1 MIFIKILCVGLMV
14 CDLLIK
20 PVTRETLSA
29 DSAKAEAIRMLVG
42 GDAFNVALNLSAL
55 GTETTLYSA
64 VGEDAFGA
72 FALDYAEKLGVS
84 TQWIK
89 TTDGPTSVTAVLIH
103 PDGERSFVVQ
113 RGASHELKERQIS
126 DDLLRQYDL
135 LYIGSACGIPGLDG
149 EGLTKLLHR
158 AKVLDCKTAMDI
170 TGNPTRRSAAQL
182 LPALPNLDF
191 FLPSAYEAM
200 DLSGRDSPGK
210 AADYFHEK
218 GVPVV
223 AVKMGGQGA
232 LLSAGGKQEVF
243 PAYEGP
249 VVDTT
254 GAGDAFV
261 AGFLAALSRGESLP
275 GCVQIGNGAGAKCV
289 ERLGSSGTLPAYQE
303 LISFTGLHRE

>member
-1 MIFIKILCVGLMV
+1 M
-14 CDLLIK
+14 
-20 PVTRETLSA
+20 
-29 DSAKAEAIRMLVG
+29 
-42 GDAFNVALNLSAL
+42 
-55 GTETTLYSA
+55 
-64 VGEDAFGA
+64 
-72 FALDYAEKLGVS
+72 
-84 TQWIK
+84 
-89 TTDGPTSVTAVLIH
+89 
-103 PDGERSFVVQ
+103 
-113 RGASHELKERQIS
+113 
-126 DDLLRQYDL
+126 
-135 LYIGSACGIPGLDG
+135 DG

>member
-42 GDAFNVALNLSAL
+42 GDAFNVASNLSAL

-289 ERLGSSGTLPAYQE
+289 ERLS
-303 LISFTGLHRE
+303 LIHI

>member
-1 MIFIKILCVGLMV
+1 MSFIKILCVGLMV

-42 GDAFNVALNLSAL
+42 GDAFNVASNLSAL

-261 AGFLAALSRGESLP
+261 AGFLASLSRGESLP

>member
-42 GDAFNVALNLSAL
+42 GDAFNVASNLSAL

-261 AGFLAALSRGESLP
+261 AGFLAALRRGESLP

>member
-42 GDAFNVALNLSAL
+42 GDAFNVASNLSAL

-200 DLSGRDSPGK
+200 DLSGWDSPGK

>member
-1 MIFIKILCVGLMV
+1 MAKGICKDVYKRQIITMVLVILFSSTAGFALEKLRFKAHGAVLSYFLTGITIPIHITLIP
-14 CDLLIK
+14 LLDVYK
-20 PVTRETLSA
+20 RQ

-42 GDAFNVALNLSAL
+42 GDAFNVASNLSAL

-89 TTDGPTSVTAVLIH
+89 TTDGPTAVTAVLIH

-158 AKVLDCKTAMDI
+158 AKELDCK
-170 TGNPTRRSAAQL
+170 R
-182 LPALPNLDF
+182 
-191 FLPSAYEAM
+191 
-200 DLSGRDSPGK
+200 
-210 AADYFHEK
+210 
-218 GVPVV
+218 
-223 AVKMGGQGA
+223 
-232 LLSAGGKQEVF
+232 
-243 PAYEGP
+243 
-249 VVDTT
+249 
-254 GAGDAFV
+254 
-261 AGFLAALSRGESLP
+261 
-275 GCVQIGNGAGAKCV
+275 CV
-289 ERLGSSGTLPAYQE
+289 
-303 LISFTGLHRE
+303 

>member
-42 GDAFNVALNLSAL
+42 GDAFNVASNLSAL

-126 DDLLRQYDL
+126 DDFLRKYGL
-135 LYIGSACGIPGLDG
+135 LYIGSAAGIPGLDG

>member
-1 MIFIKILCVGLMV
+1 MV
-14 CDLLIK
+14 
-20 PVTRETLSA
+20 
-29 DSAKAEAIRMLVG
+29 
-42 GDAFNVALNLSAL
+42 
-55 GTETTLYSA
+55 
-64 VGEDAFGA
+64 
-72 FALDYAEKLGVS
+72 
-84 TQWIK
+84 K

-126 DDLLRQYDL
+126 DDLLRKYDL

-149 EGLTKLLHR
+149 EGLTSSFTGLRCLTVR
-158 AKVLDCKTAMDI
+158 RLWI
-170 TGNPTRRSAAQL
+170 LPGNPTRRSAAQL

>member
-1 MIFIKILCVGLMV
+1 MSFIKILCVGLMV

-42 GDAFNVALNLSAL
+42 GDAFNVASNLSAL

-254 GAGDAFV
+254 GAGDACV

-289 ERLGSSGTLPAYQE
+289 ERLGSSGTLPDYQE

>member
-42 GDAFNVALNLSAL
+42 GDAFNVASNLSAL

-254 GAGDAFV
+254 GAGDSFV

>member
-42 GDAFNVALNLSAL
+42 GDAFNVASNLSAL

-289 ERLGSSGTLPAYQE
+289 ERLGSSGTLPDYQE

>member
-1 MIFIKILCVGLMV
+1 MV

-42 GDAFNVALNLSAL
+42 GDAFNVASNLSAL

-126 DDLLRQYDL
+126 DDLLRKYDL
-135 LYIGSACGIPGLDG
+135 LYIGSATVSHNC
-149 EGLTKLLHR
+149 T
-158 AKVLDCKTAMDI
+158 KTAY
-170 TGNPTRRSAAQL
+170 QL
-182 LPALPNLDF
+182 I
-191 FLPSAYEAM
+191 Y
-200 DLSGRDSPGK
+200 
-210 AADYFHEK
+210 
-218 GVPVV
+218 
-223 AVKMGGQGA
+223 
-232 LLSAGGKQEVF
+232 
-243 PAYEGP
+243 
-249 VVDTT
+249 
-254 GAGDAFV
+254 
-261 AGFLAALSRGESLP
+261 
-275 GCVQIGNGAGAKCV
+275 
-289 ERLGSSGTLPAYQE
+289 
-303 LISFTGLHRE
+303 

>member
-29 DSAKAEAIRMLVG
+29 DSAKAEAISMLVG
-42 GDAFNVALNLSAL
+42 GDAFNVASNLSAL

>member
-1 MIFIKILCVGLMV
+1 MV

-20 PVTRETLSA
+20 PVTRETLST

-42 GDAFNVALNLSAL
+42 GDAFNVASNLSAL

-126 DDLLRQYDL
+126 DDLLRKYDL

>member
-42 GDAFNVALNLSAL
+42 GDAFNVASNLSAL

>member
-42 GDAFNVALNLSAL
+42 GDAFNVASNLSAL

-218 GVPVV
+218 GVQVV

>member
-1 MIFIKILCVGLMV
+1 
-14 CDLLIK
+14 
-20 PVTRETLSA
+20 
-29 DSAKAEAIRMLVG
+29 
-42 GDAFNVALNLSAL
+42 
-55 GTETTLYSA
+55 
-64 VGEDAFGA
+64 
-72 FALDYAEKLGVS
+72 
-84 TQWIK
+84 
-89 TTDGPTSVTAVLIH
+89 
-103 PDGERSFVVQ
+103 
-113 RGASHELKERQIS
+113 
-126 DDLLRQYDL
+126 
-135 LYIGSACGIPGLDG
+135 
-149 EGLTKLLHR
+149 
-158 AKVLDCKTAMDI
+158 
-170 TGNPTRRSAAQL
+170 
-182 LPALPNLDF
+182 
-191 FLPSAYEAM
+191 M

-289 ERLGSSGTLPAYQE
+289 ERLGSSGTLPDYQE

>member
-42 GDAFNVALNLSAL
+42 GDAFNVASNLSAL

-149 EGLTKLLHR
+149 EGLTRLLHR

>member
-1 MIFIKILCVGLMV
+1 MSFIKILCVGLMV

-42 GDAFNVALNLSAL
+42 GDAFNVASNLSAL

-289 ERLGSSGTLPAYQE
+289 ERLASSGTLPAYQE

>member
-42 GDAFNVALNLSAL
+42 GDAFNVASNLSAL

-303 LISFTGLHRE
+303 LISFTGLHQE

>member
-1 MIFIKILCVGLMV
+1 MV

-42 GDAFNVALNLSAL
+42 GDAFNVASNLSAL

-126 DDLLRQYDL
+126 DDLLRKYDL

-182 LPALPNLDF
+182 LP
-191 FLPSAYEAM
+191 
-200 DLSGRDSPGK
+200 
-210 AADYFHEK
+210 
-218 GVPVV
+218 
-223 AVKMGGQGA
+223 
-232 LLSAGGKQEVF
+232 
-243 PAYEGP
+243 GP
-249 VVDTT
+249 PQ
-254 GAGDAFV
+254 
-261 AGFLAALSRGESLP
+261 R
-275 GCVQIGNGAGAKCV
+275 
-289 ERLGSSGTLPAYQE
+289 R
-303 LISFTGLHRE
+303 

>member
-42 GDAFNVALNLSAL
+42 GDAFNVASNLSAL

-126 DDLLRQYDL
+126 DDLLRQYNL

>member
-1 MIFIKILCVGLMV
+1 MSFIKILCVGLMV

-42 GDAFNVALNLSAL
+42 GDAFNVASNLSAL

-126 DDLLRQYDL
+126 DDLLRKYDL

-275 GCVQIGNGAGAKCV
+275 GCVQIGNGTGAKCV